1 MTPVEGATFRETTAP
16 IHNSEVSRAPGTP
29 CLRRL
34 REPQPRR
41 TLDGTPRDLLIRGG
55 TLIDPAQSI
64 AARRDIAFR
73 GGKVAAV
80 AETLVG
86 DGTEVL
92 DATGALVTP
101 GLIDIHAHV
110 YHGLYIGRHADQT
123 CLVNGVTTVVDA
135 GSAGWMTL
143 PGFRDYVIP
152 TYRTRVYAFLHIGAT
167 GLTINRIMPELADIK
182 FAQVEEAA
190 RAAAENRALVL
201 GIKVRIAQ
209 GATGHGN
216 QANAR
221 EALKR
226 ARQAADLAGVRL
238 MVHVSDTPI
247 PLPEILDR
255 LHPGD
260 IATHIFNG
268 NAEQVLGQ
276 DGRVR
281 REVQTA
287 KERGVVLDVG
297 HASVHCDVNV
307 ARRAISEGLLP
318 TTLSTD
324 LHTPPPG
331 RIVYN
336 LRGLM
341 SKFHALGMTLE
352 DVVASVTSR
361 AAAAIGKSAE
371 VGSLAPGM
379 AGDAVLLDLEDGDFT
394 YADSAGN
401 QVKATRR
408 FRTRDVIREGR
419 RLPAAHADRL

>member
-1 MTPVEGATFRETTAP
+1 MPPTW
-16 IHNSEVSRAPGTP
+16 
-29 CLRRL
+29 
-34 REPQPRR
+34 
-41 TLDGTPRDLLIRGG
+41 DLLVRGG

-64 AARRDIAFR
+64 AAKRDLAFR
-73 GGKVAAV
+73 NGKVAVV
-80 AETLVG
+80 AETLAG
-86 DGTEVL
+86 EGTEVI

-123 CLVNGVTTVVDA
+123 SLVNGVTTVVDA

-143 PGFRDYVIP
+143 PALRDYVIP
-152 TYRTRVYAFLHIGAT
+152 TYRTRVYAFLHISAT
-167 GLTINRIMPELADIK
+167 GLTINRIAPELGDIK

-190 RAAAENRALVL
+190 RAVAENRALVL
-201 GIKVRIAQ
+201 GIKVRIAHGGTGRGDQ
-209 GATGHGN
+209 G
-216 QANAR
+216 NAR
-221 EALKR
+221 EALRR

-247 PLPEILDR
+247 PLPEILDHLR
-255 LHPGD
+255 EGD

-268 NAEQVLGQ
+268 NAEQVLGRH
-276 DGRVR
+276 GRVR
-281 REVQTA
+281 GEVRAAQ
-287 KERGVVLDVG
+287 ERGVVLDVG

-341 SKFHALGMTLE
+341 SKFLALGMTLD

-371 VGSLAPGM
+371 LGSLVPGM
-379 AGDAVLLDLEDGDFT
+379 AGDAVVLDLEDGHFT
-394 YADSAGN
+394 YVDGAGHEV
-401 QVKATRR
+401 QATRR
-408 FRTRDVIREGR
+408 FRTRHVIREGR
-419 RLPAAHADRL
+419 RLPATHADHL